1 LMKYIVTEPQLSV
14 FLRRRVSPEELEEM
28 VNHTKKQI
36 DGGEKVGY
44 AVRESIRSF
53 LDKTLPET
61 HDVAE
66 YWNYYHMLEKP
77 LVAYI
82 KFQLG
87 FR

>member
-1 LMKYIVTEPQLSV
+1 MKYIVTEPQLSV

-44 AVRESIRSF
+44 AVRESIRLF

-61 HDVAE
+61 NNTSE
-66 YWNYYHMLEKP
+66 YWNYYMMLEKP
-77 LVAYI
+77 KV
-82 KFQLG
+82 
-87 FR
+87 

>member
-1 LMKYIVTEPQLSV
+1 MKYIVTEPQLSV

-44 AVRESIRSF
+44 AVRESIRLF

-61 HDVAE
+61 NNTSE
-66 YWNYYHMLEKP
+66 YWNYYMMLEKP

-87 FR
+87 LR

>member
-1 LMKYIVTEPQLSV
+1 MKYIVTEPQLSI
-14 FLRRRVSPEELEEM
+14 FLRRRVSPEALEEM

-61 HDVAE
+61 HDITE
-66 YWNYYHMLEKP
+66 YWNYYVMLEKP

-82 KFQLG
+82 KSQLG

>member
-1 LMKYIVTEPQLSV
+1 MNVIVTEPQLSV

-28 VNHTKKQI
+28 VNQ
-36 DGGEKVGY
+36 
-44 AVRESIRSF
+44 SF

>member
-1 LMKYIVTEPQLSV
+1 MKYIVTEPQLSV

-61 HDVAE
+61 HDVQSIGIIIIC
-66 YWNYYHMLEKP
+66 WKNHL
-77 LVAYI
+77 LLI
-82 KFQLG
+82 SSFS
-87 FR
+87 